1 MSITDIEAVATYAA
15 PPAPQHPLSSLT
27 ASEIEA
33 VRSIVLSIP
42 ETTETVR
49 FAYVGLEEPAKG
61 EVLTWQS
68 GGALPER
75 KARVQLLDMAT
86 TRSSDLVVS
95 IDTGAVLSE
104 TVLDGTDGQLPILD
118 AEFEEVGVI
127 ANASAEWVAAL
138 AKRGLTPDDV
148 VLVPLSAGHYGRA
161 AEEGRRILRTF
172 AFQQLH
178 PSDHP
183 WAHPVDGLTAYIDV
197 ADRSIIEIVDTP
209 GFAVPAT
216 SGNFD
221 DPELQGAPLEGLTP
235 IVITQPEG
243 ASYTVDGE
251 HVKWGAWDL
260 RIGFDTREGLILRQL
275 SFDGRPVLYRGSIS
289 EMVVPYADPSPN
301 RFWQNYFDTGEYL
314 FGRYTNELELGCDC
328 VGEIRYFDAILA
340 DELGLPRTVRNGV
353 CMHEEDY
360 GTLWKHTDIFTGSSE
375 VRRARRLVISFFTTV
390 GNYDYGFY
398 WYLYLDGTIECE
410 AKLTG
415 ILFTSAFPGDAADGT
430 PYPYASQVAPG
441 LGAPYHQ
448 HLFSARLDLTVDGVA
463 NVVNEID
470 AVRLPVSPENPYG
483 NAFTKRVTPILSEKV
498 SGRVADGSLNRVW
511 QIASTEKTTSLG
523 QATSYVLFPTETPTL
538 MADASASITERAA
551 FATKNLFVTKYDPDE
566 RYAAGDFVNQHPGG
580 AGIPQFIAGD
590 EPLVGEDVV
599 LWHTFGLTH
608 FPRNEDWPVMPMDYA
623 KFTLKPYN
631 FFERNPVLNVPAPAS
646 AHCSADTGSAH
657 ATAGGYGPTPGAHD
671 AHVDHDHGAHDHGAH
686 GTDHAGHGHHHQ

>member
-1 MSITDIEAVATYAA
+1 MSITDIETVAAYAA

-27 ASEIEA
+27 SAEISA
-33 VRSIVLSIP
+33 VRSVVLGLP
-42 ETTETVR
+42 QTTDAVR
-49 FAYVGLEEPAKG
+49 FAYVGLEEPVKAA
-61 EVLTWQS
+61 VLAWEQ

-75 KARVQLLDMAT
+75 RARVQLLDMAT
-86 TRSSDLVVS
+86 TRSSDLVIS
-95 IDTGAVLSE
+95 IDSGAVLSE
-104 TVLDGTDGQLPILD
+104 TVLDGSNGQLPILD
-118 AEFEEVGVI
+118 AEFEEVGII
-127 ANASAEWVAAL
+127 ANEDPRWVAAL
-138 AKRGLTPDDV
+138 AARGLAPADV
-148 VLVPLSAGHYGRA
+148 VLVPLSAGHYGRPD
-161 AEEGRRILRTF
+161 EEGRRILRTF
-172 AFQQLH
+172 AFQQLNS
-178 PSDHP
+178 SDHP

-197 ADRSIIEIVDTP
+197 AARAIIEIVDTP
-209 GFAVPAT
+209 GFEVPAT

-221 DPELQGAPLEGLTP
+221 DPELQGPPLEGLKP

-243 ASYTVDGE
+243 ASFRVDGE
-251 HVKWGAWDL
+251 HVTWGEWDL

-275 SFDGRPVLYRGSIS
+275 SFAGRPVMYRGSIS

-353 CMHEEDY
+353 CMHEEDF
-360 GTLWKHTDIFTGSSE
+360 GSLWKHTDIFTGSSE

-415 ILFTSAFPGDAADGT
+415 ILFTSAFPGDATDGT

-448 HLFSARLDLTVDGVA
+448 HLFSARLDMTVDGTA

-470 AVRLPVSPENPYG
+470 AVRLPVSAENPYG
-483 NAFTKRVTPILSEKV
+483 NAFTKRVTPITSEKV
-498 SGRVADGSLNRVW
+498 SGRVADGAVNRVW
-511 QIASTEKTTSLG
+511 QVASTEKTTSLG
-523 QATSYVLFPTETPTL
+523 QPTSYVLFPTETPTL
-538 MADASASITERAA
+538 MADASASVTARAA
-551 FATKNLFVTKYDPDE
+551 FATKNLFVTKYDPAE

-580 AGIPQFIAGD
+580 GGIPEFIAGD

-623 KFTLKPYN
+623 RFTLKPYN
-631 FFERNPVLNVPAPAS
+631 FFERNPVLNVPAPES
-646 AHCSADTGSAH
+646 AHCA
-657 ATAGGYGPTPGAHD
+657 PTPGQH
-671 AHVDHDHGAHDHGAH
+671 HHGS
-686 GTDHAGHGHHHQ
+686 HGHHH